1 MIISLIDLVGKLGL
15 TTIEKGMT
23 LYSNLFPINL
33 YTLKAVKLYDK
44 KSYRSSDSLAWS
56 STLCLSRLPNKPRT
70 GACLSLQCVSAFSR
84 MTSGMAVSSLTV
96 NSY

>member
-44 KSYRSSDSLAWS
+44 NLIGAQILWLGPA
-56 STLCLSRLPNKPRT
+56 LCASQ
-70 GACLSLQCVSAFSR
+70 GI
-84 MTSGMAVSSLTV
+84 
-96 NSY
+96 